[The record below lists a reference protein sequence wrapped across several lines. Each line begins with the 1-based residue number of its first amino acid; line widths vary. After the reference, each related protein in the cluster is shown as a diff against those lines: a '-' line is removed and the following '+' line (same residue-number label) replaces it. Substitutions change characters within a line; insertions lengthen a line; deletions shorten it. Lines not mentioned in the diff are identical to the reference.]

1 MTEIYYHAGSFKF
14 SKYLDDGTLV
24 PISVLNDGVDSVTF
38 KDGTWTTS
46 FDSSF
51 DFSDK
56 PITPIISL
64 NTEDSDGN
72 DITWNHTLE
81 NIVSSKVITKV
92 VGGDGIYTVSP
103 TLDLTDSASIEK
115 SLSENNIYK
124 FTGTIASPTKI
135 PKTSGDSN
143 SILIDKGLIIR
154 FKYNVDRLDFFGTNL
169 AESLKFMNMTSS
181 PDVLYDANKGV
192 PLILSTTAEGLDYN
206 SDGTML
212 YIAQN
217 TGTKSIQ
224 QYQVPAPYDYRAFV
238 GTEQPIASFD
248 TYTQLGISNGEANN
262 SSYLEGVALSDSEN
276 RMFVADR
283 GHNKIYQYELT
294 SPGDILTTEYLTN
307 YYENTQ
313 VAISQ
318 KSNSDKRRNTRTSS
332 FTVRFSTYYGFH
344 NSYGLWRN
352 GVHVPGNALTNLSQY
367 PKTNITQMSA
377 DGKHYYLM
385 DHLRIKYFELT
396 IPYNISSAQ
405 YVSTHTFSVTSTIAK
420 SGSPYRSDFIHWYQA
435 TWSYLENLSTTTT
448 TGPSHTETQ
457 FGSWS
462 TSRYTRPTS
471 SANPPIPVTNERWK
485 MARYIYMYSFWYSYL
500 NKYLRYFG
508 YYVSVFTSYAQAFT
522 ISADGNHLYVL
533 WGIAR
538 QNGKILQYDL
548 SVKFDVSTATKVSE
562 VSHRIG
568 KTLGDNMM
576 EFKDLG
582 AISMQISSDGQ
593 YLYILDTYNKGVH
606 QYTMS
611 VPWALSTIETD
622 ENLFPD
628 AAVSPY
634 TSKTASLYYLSSFV
648 PTHMKISANGAK
660 LYISDDTEILEYNM
674 STNYMLSTATQQNTY
689 TNIDLSENLGFD
701 ISGDSTDIVT
711 NNKIFLASPANKSIT
726 QFKMT
731 GSTNDS
737 APIGLASL
745 EHNQKFLDLN
755 GTVSG
760 LSNIL
765 LANKGTEMYLSSS
778 TTNQI
783 YKYNLSDSNEIY
795 SATFDSAFSTSFTNV
810 SCMHLN
816 TDETKMFIGGGNT
829 SLSSVR
835 EYDLN
840 KTAGS
845 FKNSAFNND
854 EYILSGVFNRDIR
867 DISFNSDGSKF
878 QTLTK
883 KDTNNNISIDTYTAK
898 INFNVRAV

>member
-1 MTEIYYHAGSFKF
+1 
-14 SKYLDDGTLV
+14 
-24 PISVLNDGVDSVTF
+24 
-38 KDGTWTTS
+38 
-46 FDSSF
+46 
-51 DFSDK
+51 
-56 PITPIISL
+56 
-64 NTEDSDGN
+64 
-72 DITWNHTLE
+72 
-81 NIVSSKVITKV
+81 
-92 VGGDGIYTVSP
+92 
-103 TLDLTDSASIEK
+103 
-115 SLSENNIYK
+115 
-124 FTGTIASPTKI
+124 
-135 PKTSGDSN
+135 
-143 SILIDKGLIIR
+143 
-154 FKYNVDRLDFFGTNL
+154 
-169 AESLKFMNMTSS
+169 
-181 PDVLYDANKGV
+181 
-192 PLILSTTAEGLDYN
+192 
-206 SDGTML
+206 
-212 YIAQN
+212 
-217 TGTKSIQ
+217 
-224 QYQVPAPYDYRAFV
+224 
-238 GTEQPIASFD
+238 
-248 TYTQLGISNGEANN
+248 
-262 SSYLEGVALSDSEN
+262 
-276 RMFVADR
+276 
-283 GHNKIYQYELT
+283 
-294 SPGDILTTEYLTN
+294 
-307 YYENTQ
+307 
-313 VAISQ
+313 
-318 KSNSDKRRNTRTSS
+318 
-332 FTVRFSTYYGFH
+332 
-344 NSYGLWRN
+344 
-352 GVHVPGNALTNLSQY
+352 
-367 PKTNITQMSA
+367 
-377 DGKHYYLM
+377 
-385 DHLRIKYFELT
+385 
-396 IPYNISSAQ
+396 
-405 YVSTHTFSVTSTIAK
+405 
-420 SGSPYRSDFIHWYQA
+420 
-435 TWSYLENLSTTTT
+435 
-448 TGPSHTETQ
+448 
-457 FGSWS
+457 
-462 TSRYTRPTS
+462 
-471 SANPPIPVTNERWK
+471 
-485 MARYIYMYSFWYSYL
+485 L
-500 NKYLRYFG
+500 NKYLRYYG
-508 YYVSVFTSYAQAFT
+508 YYLSVFTSYAQAFT

-562 VSHRIG
+562 VPHRIG
-568 KTLGDNMM
+568 KILSDNMM

-593 YLYILDTYNKGVH
+593 YLYILDTYNEGVH

-622 ENLFPD
+622 ENIFPE

-701 ISGDSTDIVT
+701 IAGDSTDIVT
-711 NNKIFLASPANKSIT
+711 TNKIFLASPANKSIT

-854 EYILSGVFNRDIR
+854 EYILSGVFNRDVR

-898 INFNVRAV
+898 VNFNVRAV

>member
-1 MTEIYYHAGSFKF
+1 MSEIYYHAGTFKF

-38 KDGTWTTS
+38 KDGTWLSS

-64 NTEDSDGN
+64 STEDSDGN
-72 DITWNHTLE
+72 AITWTPALE
-81 NIVSSKVITKV
+81 KTVTNTKVISKV
-92 VGGDGIYTVSP
+92 VGGDGVYTISP

-135 PKTSGDSN
+135 PKTSGDSDT
-143 SILIDKGLIIR
+143 ILIDRGLIIR
-154 FKYNVDRLDFFGTNL
+154 FKYNVDRLDLFGTNL
-169 AESLKFMNMTSS
+169 EESLKFMNMTSS
-181 PDVLYDANKGV
+181 PDVLYDAHKGS
-192 PLILSTTAEGLDYN
+192 PLILSSTAKGLDYN

-217 TGTKSIQ
+217 TSYKSIQ
-224 QYQVPAPYDYRAFV
+224 QYQVPGPYDYRGFV
-238 GTEQPIASFD
+238 GTETPISTFN
-248 TYTQLGISNGEANN
+248 TYTQLGISNGEGNN

-283 GHNKIYQYELT
+283 GHNKIYQYELH

-313 VAISQ
+313 VALSQ
-318 KSNSDKRRNTRTSS
+318 KPNSDKMRNLRTSQ
-332 FTVRFSTYYGFH
+332 VRYGWDRYYGFH
-344 NSYGLWRN
+344 ETYGLWRN
-352 GVHVPGNALTNLSQY
+352 GIHVPGNMEDNLSQY
-367 PKTNITQMSA
+367 PETNITQMSA

-385 DHLRIKYFELT
+385 DHTHIKYFKLT
-396 IPYNISSAQ
+396 VPYSISSAQ
-405 YVSTHTFSVTSTIAK
+405 YVSTHTFLEASTVAAV
-420 SGSPYRSDFIHWYQA
+420 GGFRYDFIQSYQA
-435 TWSYLENLSTTTT
+435 TQSYLEQLSTTTT
-448 TGPSHTETQ
+448 IGPTHTETL
-457 FGSWS
+457 FGNWS
-462 TSRYTRPTS
+462 TSEPEIPPTS
-471 SANPPIPVTNERWK
+471 TRWK
-485 MARYIYMYSFWYSYL
+485 MARHIFLYRLWFAYL
-500 NKYLRYFG
+500 NRFFSWYGRYL
-508 YYVSVFTSYAQAFT
+508 SVFTSYVQAFA

-538 QNGKILQYDL
+538 QNGKIIQYDL

-562 VSHRIG
+562 VPHRIG
-568 KTLGDNMM
+568 KILSDNML

-593 YLYILDTYNKGVH
+593 YMYILDTYNKGVH

-622 ENLFPD
+622 ENIFPT
-628 AAVSPY
+628 AAVSAY
-634 TSKTASLYYLSSFV
+634 TSKTASLYYPSSFV
-648 PTHMKISANGAK
+648 PTHMKLSANGRK
-660 LYISDDTEILEYNM
+660 LYISNDTDILEYDM

-701 ISGDSTDIVT
+701 ISGDSTDIAV
-711 NNKIFLASPANKSIT
+711 NNKIFLASPANKNIT

-755 GTVSG
+755 GVVSG

-765 LANKGTEMYLSSS
+765 LANKGTEMYLSSN
-778 TTNQI
+778 TTGRI

-795 SATFDSAFSTSFTNV
+795 SATFDSSFNTSFTNV

-840 KTAGS
+840 KTPGL
-845 FKNSAFNND
+845 FKNSTFNGD
-854 EYILSGVFNRDIR
+854 EYILSGVFNRDVR

-883 KDTNNNISIDTYTAK
+883 KDTNSNISIDTYTAK